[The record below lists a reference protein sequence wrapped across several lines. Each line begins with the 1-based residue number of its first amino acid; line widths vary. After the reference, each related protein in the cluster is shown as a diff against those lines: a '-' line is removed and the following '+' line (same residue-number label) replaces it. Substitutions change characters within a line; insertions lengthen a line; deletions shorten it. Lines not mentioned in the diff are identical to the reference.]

1 MNITNTKPIMP
12 TRAIV
17 CDRSRS
23 PSARK
28 RWIKN
33 TVTTIP
39 KPELLKA
46 TLCQLAALL
55 VLVVMISMTDKLMA
69 VSALVGGLIQI
80 LPQAWFSWQAFK
92 YAGASNVDKVVR
104 SMYRGELGKVVMTA
118 TLFAILFT
126 VDKQW
131 NYLALFTTF
140 LVMIPLQWFL
150 TQKALRH

>member
-1 MNITNTKPIMP
+1 MP
-12 TRAIV
+12 TRALV
-17 CDRSRS
+17 GDRSRS

-28 RWIKN
+28 RWIEN

-46 TLCQLAALL
+46 TMCQLAVLL

-92 YAGASNVDKVVR
+92 YAGASNVDKVVQ

>member
-1 MNITNTKPIMP
+1 MP
-12 TRAIV
+12 TCAIV
-17 CDRSRS
+17 GDPSWS

-28 RWIKN
+28 RWIEN

-46 TLCQLAALL
+46 TLYQIAALL
-55 VLVVMISMTDKLMA
+55 LVVAFIGMTDKLMA
-69 VSALVGGLIQI
+69 VSALMGGLIQI

-92 YAGASNVDKVVR
+92 YAGASNVDKVVQ

-131 NYLALFTTF
+131 NYIALFTTF
-140 LVMIPLQWFL
+140 LLMIPLQWFL

>member
-1 MNITNTKPIMP
+1 
-12 TRAIV
+12 
-17 CDRSRS
+17 
-23 PSARK
+23 
-28 RWIKN
+28 
-33 TVTTIP
+33 VTTIP

-92 YAGASNVDKVVR
+92 YAGASNVDKIVQ

>member
-1 MNITNTKPIMP
+1 M
-12 TRAIV
+12 
-17 CDRSRS
+17 
-23 PSARK
+23 
-28 RWIKN
+28 
-33 TVTTIP
+33 TTIP

-46 TLCQLAALL
+46 TMYQLAVLL

-69 VSALVGGLIQI
+69 VSALMGGLIQI

-92 YAGASNVDKVVR
+92 YAGASNVDKVVQ

-131 NYLALFTTF
+131 NYIVLFTTF
-140 LVMIPLQWFL
+140 LAMIPLQWFL
-150 TQKALRH
+150 TNKALRH

>member
-1 MNITNTKPIMP
+1 
-12 TRAIV
+12 
-17 CDRSRS
+17 
-23 PSARK
+23 
-28 RWIKN
+28 
-33 TVTTIP
+33 VTTIP

-46 TLCQLAALL
+46 TLCQLAVLL

-92 YAGASNVDKVVR
+92 YAGASNVDKIVQ

>member
-1 MNITNTKPIMP
+1 M
-12 TRAIV
+12 
-17 CDRSRS
+17 
-23 PSARK
+23 
-28 RWIKN
+28 
-33 TVTTIP
+33 TTIP

-46 TLCQLAALL
+46 TMYQLAVLL
-55 VLVVMISMTDKLMA
+55 VLVVLISMTDKLMA
-69 VSALVGGLIQI
+69 VSALMGGLIQI

-92 YAGASNVDKVVR
+92 YAGASNVDKVVQ

>member
-1 MNITNTKPIMP
+1 MP
-12 TRAIV
+12 TRAMDG
-17 CDRSRS
+17 DRSRS

-28 RWIKN
+28 RWIEN

-46 TLCQLAALL
+46 TLGQLAALL
-55 VLVVMISMTDKLMA
+55 GIVVMISMTDKLMA
-69 VSALVGGLIQI
+69 VSVLMGGLIQI

-92 YAGASNVDKVVR
+92 YAGASNVDKVVQ

>member
-1 MNITNTKPIMP
+1 M
-12 TRAIV
+12 
-17 CDRSRS
+17 
-23 PSARK
+23 
-28 RWIKN
+28 
-33 TVTTIP
+33 TTIP

-46 TLCQLAALL
+46 TMYQLAVLL

-69 VSALVGGLIQI
+69 VSALMGGLIQI

-92 YAGASNVDKVVR
+92 YAGASNVGKVVQ
-104 SMYRGELGKVVMTA
+104 SMYRGELGKVLMTA

>member
-1 MNITNTKPIMP
+1 M
-12 TRAIV
+12 
-17 CDRSRS
+17 
-23 PSARK
+23 
-28 RWIKN
+28 
-33 TVTTIP
+33 TTIP

-46 TLCQLAALL
+46 TMYQLAVLL
-55 VLVVMISMTDKLMA
+55 VLVVMISMTDKLMS
-69 VSALVGGLIQI
+69 VSALMGGLIQI

-92 YAGASNVDKVVR
+92 YAGASNVDKVVQ

-150 TQKALRH
+150 TRKALRH

>member
-1 MNITNTKPIMP
+1 MP
-12 TRAIV
+12 TRV
-17 CDRSRS
+17 LVGDRSRS

-28 RWIKN
+28 RWIEN

-46 TLCQLAALL
+46 TLCQLATLL

-69 VSALVGGLIQI
+69 VSVLMGGLIQI

-92 YAGASNVDKVVR
+92 YAGANNVDKVVQ

>member
-1 MNITNTKPIMP
+1 MP
-12 TRAIV
+12 TRALV
-17 CDRSRS
+17 GDRSRS

-28 RWIKN
+28 RWIEN

-46 TLCQLAALL
+46 TLCQLATLL
-55 VLVVMISMTDKLMA
+55 VLVVIISMTDKLMA
-69 VSALVGGLIQI
+69 VSVLMGGLIQI

-92 YAGASNVDKVVR
+92 YAGANNVDKVVQ

>member
-1 MNITNTKPIMP
+1 MP

-17 CDRSRS
+17 GDRSRS

-28 RWIKN
+28 RWIEN

-39 KPELLKA
+39 KPELLKP
-46 TLCQLAALL
+46 TLCQLAVLL

-92 YAGASNVDKVVR
+92 YAGASNVDKVVQ

-118 TLFAILFT
+118 TLFATLFT

>member
-1 MNITNTKPIMP
+1 MP
-12 TRAIV
+12 TRAMDG
-17 CDRSRS
+17 DRSRS

-28 RWIKN
+28 RWIEN

-46 TLCQLAALL
+46 TLCQLATLL

-92 YAGASNVDKVVR
+92 YAGASNVDKVVQ

>member
-1 MNITNTKPIMP
+1 
-12 TRAIV
+12 
-17 CDRSRS
+17 
-23 PSARK
+23 
-28 RWIKN
+28 
-33 TVTTIP
+33 VTTIP

-46 TLCQLAALL
+46 TLCQLAVLL

-92 YAGASNVDKVVR
+92 YAGASNVDKVVQ

>member
-1 MNITNTKPIMP
+1 MY
-12 TRAIV
+12 
-17 CDRSRS
+17 
-23 PSARK
+23 
-28 RWIKN
+28 
-33 TVTTIP
+33 
-39 KPELLKA
+39 
-46 TLCQLAALL
+46 QLAVLL

-69 VSALVGGLIQI
+69 VSALMGGLIQI

-92 YAGASNVDKVVR
+92 YAGASNVDKVVQ

>member
-1 MNITNTKPIMP
+1 M
-12 TRAIV
+12 
-17 CDRSRS
+17 
-23 PSARK
+23 
-28 RWIKN
+28 
-33 TVTTIP
+33 TTIP

-46 TLCQLAALL
+46 TLYQLAVLL
-55 VLVVMISMTDKLMA
+55 ILVAFISMTDKLMA
-69 VSALVGGLIQI
+69 VSALMGGLIQV

-92 YAGASNVDKVVR
+92 YAGASNVDKVVQ

-126 VDKQW
+126 VDKHW

>member
-1 MNITNTKPIMP
+1 MP
-12 TRAIV
+12 TRAIDG
-17 CDRSRS
+17 DRSRS

-28 RWIKN
+28 RWIEN

-46 TLCQLAALL
+46 TMCQLAVLL

-92 YAGASNVDKVVR
+92 YAGASNVDKVVQ

>member
-1 MNITNTKPIMP
+1 M
-12 TRAIV
+12 
-17 CDRSRS
+17 
-23 PSARK
+23 
-28 RWIKN
+28 
-33 TVTTIP
+33 TTIP

-46 TLCQLAALL
+46 TINQLAVLLLL
-55 VLVVMISMTDKLMA
+55 VAMISITDKLMA
-69 VSALVGGLIQI
+69 VSALMGGLIQI

-131 NYLALFTTF
+131 NYIVLLTTF
-140 LVMIPLQWFL
+140 LAMIPLQWFL
-150 TQKALRH
+150 TKKALRH